1 MKTIKVFAVLAL
13 LGYANAVKLRGD
25 DLIDEEAEEIANTQ
39 KSIQVAEK
47 AHGYKFNGITKE

>member
-13 LGYANAVKLRGD
+13 LGYANAHKLRGD

-39 KSIQVAEK
+39 KSIQTAE
-47 AHGYKFNGITKE
+47 